1 MAASSRAI
9 VIGGRRHGRAAE
21 YTDLPTYFNRRA
33 IGLHMILIGVGSN
46 VPGPWGT
53 PEETVARVRFELDR
67 GPVRVERASSPVR
80 TTPFG
85 ITDQPPFI
93 NAALAIETDLP
104 PSALLLHLQA
114 LERRAGRHRDIHWG
128 PRTLDLDLL
137 DYRRLVLKEASG
149 LVLPHP
155 GIAERPFVLVPITE
169 IAPEWRHPM
178 TGLTAA
184 EMLAKVAPSAEGVVM
199 SE

>member
-1 MAASSRAI
+1 
-9 VIGGRRHGRAAE
+9 
-21 YTDLPTYFNRRA
+21 
-33 IGLHMILIGVGSN
+33 MILIGVGSN
-46 VPGPWGT
+46 MPGPWGA
-53 PEETVARVRFELDR
+53 PGETVIRVPLELDR
-67 GPVRVERASSPVR
+67 GSVRVTRVSSPLR

-85 ITDQPPFI
+85 MTDQPAFT

-104 PSALLLHLQA
+104 PAALLSHLQA
-114 LERRAGRHRDIHWG
+114 LERRAGRHREIRWG

-137 DYRRLVLKEASG
+137 DYRGLVREEPSG

-155 GIAERPFVLVPITE
+155 GIAERPFVLIPLIQ
-169 IAPEWRHPM
+169 IAPEWRHPV

-199 SE
+199 